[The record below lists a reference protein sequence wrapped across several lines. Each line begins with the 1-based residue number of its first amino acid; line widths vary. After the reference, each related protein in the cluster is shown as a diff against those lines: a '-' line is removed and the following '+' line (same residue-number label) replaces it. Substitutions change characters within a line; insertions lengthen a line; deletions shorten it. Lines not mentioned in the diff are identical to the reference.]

1 MTIIGNIAVNT
12 IDNAITVHPL
22 LIAPLI
28 FQMGRRLR
36 VLPFGGQ
43 LTKRCLLLNKEI
55 YGNLVL

>member
-1 MTIIGNIAVNT
+1 MNT